1 MMNWRHRISGSTK
14 IMLKG
19 SISTRVK
26 FYSTSIFSIIIWVVV
41 VVVVVIISI
50 IEQHELVSLPIG
62 GRRVHTRPRRTFL
75 RRLRIRVA
83 RL

>member
-1 MMNWRHRISGSTK
+1 MSGSTK

-26 FYSTSIFSIIIWVVV
+26 FYSLYFFYSIIIWVVV